1 MTLQFTTTNQ
11 AATLHGV
18 KCLVYGRAGAGKT
31 FMASTAPSPIMLS
44 AEAGVLSLRGY
55 EIPMIQITKV
65 EDLTESLEWVTRSRE
80 AQQFQTIYIDSIT
93 EIGEVVLANAK
104 RQVKDPRQAYGELID
119 KMIATIK
126 AFRDVQG
133 KHVVM
138 TAKQELQ
145 KDENTGTSINGP
157 SMPGSKVGPALPY
170 LFDEVFRLGVQ
181 KDQDGN
187 NYRFLQTF
195 PDFQYEGK
203 DRSGVLDPIEPPN
216 LAHIFNKIMG
226 TNQGANYGP
235 A

>member
-1 MTLQFTTTNQ
+1 
-11 AATLHGV
+11 
-18 KCLVYGRAGAGKT
+18 
-31 FMASTAPSPIMLS
+31 MLS
-44 AEAGVLSLRGY
+44 AEAGVLSLRGF
-55 EIPMIQITKV
+55 EMPMIQITKV
-65 EDLTESLEWVTRSRE
+65 EDLVESLDWVTGSKE
-80 AQQFQTIYIDSIT
+80 ARQFQTIYIDSIT

-119 KMIATIK
+119 KMITTIK
-126 AFRDVQG
+126 AFRDIQG

-170 LFDEVFRLGVQ
+170 LFDEVFRLGIQ

-187 NYRFLQTF
+187 HYRFLQTF

-216 LAHIFNKIMG
+216 LAHVFAKIMG
-226 TNQGANYGP
+226 SN
-235 A
+235 

>member
-31 FMASTAPSPIMLS
+31 LMASTAPSPIILS

-119 KMIATIK
+119 KMITTIK

-216 LAHIFNKIMG
+216 LAHVFNKIMG
-226 TNQGANYGP
+226 TNQGVNYGS